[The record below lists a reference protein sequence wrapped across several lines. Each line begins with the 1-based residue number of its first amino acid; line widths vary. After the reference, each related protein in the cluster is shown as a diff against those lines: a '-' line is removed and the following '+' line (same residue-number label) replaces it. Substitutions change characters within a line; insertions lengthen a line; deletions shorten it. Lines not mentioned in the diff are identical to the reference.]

1 MREYQ
6 QKHLVRTL
14 MYSRVTIVI
23 LFLLIILLLRSIM
36 ELNDKRIEV
45 TKIRDDSKN
54 ERRIVMEKVAKAQL
68 KSDEIATPRGFES
81 YVRTT
86 YPVVK
91 EGEGVIV
98 IYDGDTSP
106 VSQVRADMNVWERFL
121 VFWQRFSER
130 K

>member
-1 MREYQ
+1 
-6 QKHLVRTL
+6 
-14 MYSRVTIVI
+14 
-23 LFLLIILLLRSIM
+23 M